1 MQLLD
6 MRGAI
11 ILLLGTPF
19 FNHDALWIRGAK
31 ILLWDAFFPPLGHPE
46 LGVPSFPP
54 SQGCISGTP
63 RGVTSATSLSPLGGA
78 MWHL

>member
-19 FNHDALWIRGAK
+19 FSHEALWIRGAN
-31 ILLWDAFFPPLGHPE
+31 ILLWAASFQPLGHPE
-46 LGVPSFPP
+46 LVVPSFHP

-63 RGVTSATSLSPLGGA
+63 MGVTNATSLSPLGGA
-78 MWHL
+78 MCHL